1 LALAGAALAQTIVL
15 AQDGRS
21 GALAVSST
29 VGVTETLTDNVRLSS
44 SEKQADLI
52 SQLSAGFRLSTRSG
66 RIQGSLDY
74 TLTGYSYARGRGS
87 SNLQNTLN
95 AAGKAELIENWM
107 SIDAVAQIGQQAVSA
122 FGQQSIDPG
131 LVNNNRT
138 EVRSVQVSPSV
149 RGSISGQIDYR
160 ASLSLASTRSGA
172 TDGLG
177 NEDTSS
183 ASVSIGSS
191 KAAAFGWTA
200 SMTRSHANYDASR
213 STDQESAN
221 LSLSYVPMSNWRLTG
236 SFGRESTNLA
246 SQDKTAN
253 ATWGLGA
260 DWSPSSNVRLNGQ
273 LDHRFFGNG
282 HRVSFEYRLPRSVFK
297 LSSSRDIN
305 DGTTQGSAAKLG
317 TAYDLFNTV
326 FASIEPDPGKRDSL
340 VRNYLQQYGVSPTA
354 LVAAGFLASSATL
367 ERRTDVSYAIQG
379 VRSTVTA
386 SFFGTTSSRLDR
398 QSTGVDDLSGS
409 GQVRQRGYGL
419 TFGHRLNPQTG
430 MSLDLSRQSTSEASS
445 SRISSMQSITLN
457 LTTTFGE
464 RSTGS
469 LAARHASFGSTTQP
483 YTENAVIATFG
494 LRF

>member
-1 LALAGAALAQTIVL
+1 MQASVL

-21 GALAVSST
+21 GALAVSSN

-44 SEKQADLI
+44 SEKLADLV
-52 SQLSAGFRLSTRSG
+52 SQLSAGIRLSSRSG

-74 TLTGYSYARGRGS
+74 TLTGYSYARGHGS
-87 SNLQNTLN
+87 NNFQNSLN
-95 AAGKAELIENWM
+95 AAGKAELVENWM
-107 SIDAVAQIGQQAVSA
+107 SIDASAQVGQQAISA

-131 LVNNNRT
+131 LINNNRT
-138 EVRSVQVSPSV
+138 EVRSVRVSPMV
-149 RGSISGQIDYR
+149 HGSIGGQIDYR
-160 ASLSLASTRSGA
+160 GALSFASTRSGA
-172 TDGLG
+172 ADSLG
-177 NEDTSS
+177 NGDTST
-183 ASVSIGSS
+183 ASVSVGSS
-191 KAAAFGWTA
+191 KSSTLGWTA
-200 SMTRSHANYDASR
+200 SVTRSHANYDASR

-221 LSLSYVPMSNWRLTG
+221 LSLSYVPTSNWRLTG
-236 SFGRESTNLA
+236 SLGRESTNLT

-260 DWSPSSNVRLNGQ
+260 DWSPSNNIRLNAQ

-282 HRVSFEYRLPRSVFK
+282 HQLSFEYRFPRSVFR

-305 DGTTQGSAAKLG
+305 DGTSQGTSAPLG

-379 VRSTVTA
+379 VRSTATA
-386 SFFGTTSSRLDR
+386 SFFDTTSSRLDR
-398 QSTGVDDLSGS
+398 QSSGVDDLSGS
-409 GQVRQRGYGL
+409 NLLRQRGYGL
-419 TFGHRLNPQTG
+419 TLGHRLTPQTG
-430 MSLDLSRQSTSEASS
+430 MSLDFSRQTTSGASS
-445 SRISSMQSITLN
+445 TRTSSLQTISLN

-464 RSTGS
+464 RSTGT
-469 LAARHASFGSTTQP
+469 LAARHSAFGSTTQP